1 MSVRAHRVIKIET
14 AGDSFNMSHET
25 KLMDFIISNS
35 HNDIESKLDES
46 GCGLFEVPVI
56 VLKQAINKI
65 PIIDNIEREFEDEGG
80 MEPEFANLNLD
91 DYVIKSLKED
101 IEFAEKNG
109 DDYVMYYAY

>member
-25 KLMDFIISNS
+25 ELMDFIVSNS

-56 VLKQAINKI
+56 V
-65 PIIDNIEREFEDEGG
+65 
-80 MEPEFANLNLD
+80 
-91 DYVIKSLKED
+91 
-101 IEFAEKNG
+101 
-109 DDYVMYYAY
+109 